1 MPNNIK
7 NLMQA
12 QILETPTEP
21 VEPFI
26 SAVDSS
32 TAPSPDSASESLSS
46 PPEALGVAP
55 PQWEI
60 ERELR
65 EESEAPA
72 PLPVKTI
79 PLTITFVVSVPSSH
93 YLNNIEHE
101 TAIVR
106 AHVDNLAFS
115 LGGAFVSLDI
125 K

>member
-7 NLMQA
+7 SLMQS
-12 QILETPTEP
+12 QIIETPQEP
-21 VEPFI
+21 VEQSI

-32 TAPSPDSASESLSS
+32 TTPTYDSVSESLSS
-46 PPEALGVAP
+46 PPT
-55 PQWEI
+55 
-60 ERELR
+60 
-65 EESEAPA
+65 
-72 PLPVKTI
+72 PLPVKTL
-79 PLTITFVVSVPSSH
+79 PLTITFVVSVPSS